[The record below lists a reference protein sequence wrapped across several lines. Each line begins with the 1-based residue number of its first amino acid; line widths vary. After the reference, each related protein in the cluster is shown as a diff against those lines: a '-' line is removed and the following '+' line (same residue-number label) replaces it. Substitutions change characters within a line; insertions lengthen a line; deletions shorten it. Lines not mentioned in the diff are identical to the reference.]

1 MNFEGFQ
8 TNVHGWGEDRGI
20 YEHSTILAQ
29 ALKGVS
35 ECGELADALIKGDQ
49 DEVEDG
55 IGDTAVCLVHVA
67 HMTGIDLESMVDHPD
82 TEFSDQ
88 AICAFLSRAVGSVAF
103 IVSILECGAGEA
115 GGEVMTELGEEIWE
129 ALGCLAALATKRS
142 LTFSGCCEAAWN
154 AIKDRKGRMVAGGAF
169 VKDEVATAETMA

>member
-1 MNFEGFQ
+1 MNFEGFK

-20 YEHSTILAQ
+20 YEHSTTLAQ
-29 ALKGVS
+29 ALKGVA

-67 HMTGIDLESMVDHPD
+67 HMAGIALESMGEDPD

-88 AICAFLSRAVGSVAF
+88 AICASISRAVGSVAF
-103 IVSILECGAGEA
+103 VASLLEHDDGEA
-115 GGEVMTELGEEIWE
+115 GNEITLALGEDICI
-129 ALGCLAALATKRS
+129 ALDLLTDLAVKRG
-142 LTFSGCCEAAWN
+142 LTFSGCCEAAWS

-169 VKDEVATAETMA
+169 VKDEVATA